1 MIDIYLID
9 SLCTSIVCLHSVDLW
24 SFGIIIYKMLT
35 DSHPYSDQVSE
46 QRLLEMID
54 AKKFEAVHHNLKV
67 NNDCKALL
75 NGLLDREDPEK
86 RLDAFENNKWLE

>member
-1 MIDIYLID
+1 
-9 SLCTSIVCLHSVDLW
+9 
-24 SFGIIIYKMLT
+24 MLT

-54 AKKFEAVHHNLKV
+54 AKKFEAAEHHDLKV
-67 NNDCKALL
+67 NKDCKALL
-75 NGLLDREDPEK
+75 NGLLAREDPEK